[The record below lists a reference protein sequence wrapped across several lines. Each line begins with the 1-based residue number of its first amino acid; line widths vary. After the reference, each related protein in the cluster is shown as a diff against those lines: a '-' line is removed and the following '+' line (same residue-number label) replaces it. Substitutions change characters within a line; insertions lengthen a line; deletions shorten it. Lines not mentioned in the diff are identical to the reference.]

1 MRFMAGDINYRS
13 EGAGEP
19 LVLIHGVGGDAS
31 TWDAVAPRLAR
42 HSRVIR
48 VDLRGH
54 GGSPL
59 LTEPCTAEDLA
70 RDVVRVMDAL
80 GIPAAGIA
88 GNSLGGQ
95 VAQALALLA
104 PQRVHRLA
112 LISTVAGRTSS
123 ERENA
128 LKRIEVLKE
137 KGVGEIARGNV
148 ERWFTDAFR
157 ERHPELV
164 EARIKVLLESDPTS
178 YLHAYT
184 VFATADYAD
193 QLSRIHAPTL
203 IITGEHD
210 VAATPR
216 MAKLMHER
224 IAGSRLHILPGLR
237 HSLLVEAPEAVS
249 GLLQDFL

>member
-1 MRFMAGDINYRS
+1 MAGTINYRS

-31 TWDAVAPRLAR
+31 TWDALVPELAMR
-42 HSRVIR
+42 FRVIR
-48 VDLRGH
+48 PDLRGH
-54 GGSPL
+54 GRSPL
-59 LTEPCTAEDLA
+59 LTTPCTAEDLA
-70 RDVVRVMDAL
+70 RDVLQVMDRL
-80 GIPAAGIA
+80 GVASAGVA

-104 PQRVHRLA
+104 PQRVRKLA
-112 LISTVAGRTSS
+112 FISTVAGRTST
-123 ERENA
+123 ERDNA

-137 KGVGEIARGNV
+137 KGIGEIARGNV

-157 ERHPELV
+157 ARHPELV
-164 EARIKVLLESDPTS
+164 EARVKVLLESDPTS

-193 QLSRIHAPTL
+193 ELPRIHAPTL
-203 IITGEHD
+203 IVTGEHD

-224 IAGSRLHILPGLR
+224 MPGSQLRLLPELR
-237 HSLLVEAPEAVS
+237 HSLLIEAPGDIRA
-249 GLLQDFL
+249 LLTGFF